1 MNRQD
6 ILAIA
11 KPILFSTEMTR
22 AVLDNSKTVTRRVIK
37 PHNKVKANK
46 LEYTQGNGLWVEDGY
61 IKDYS
66 VSPCWV
72 KIEDYIKNIY
82 KYQVG
87 DYLYVRETWNSILL
101 HDKNDKFYVFKS
113 TYDYNNKN
121 EMKWRPSIHMPKEA
135 ARIFLRVTDIRVERL
150 QDITI
155 SQMTSEGIDNTMP
168 STDCEE
174 LCNYCPIPNE
184 SKGVHCYGGNP
195 VMCEGRCCSEAF
207 EIWVN
212 IFTDEFASLWDSTI
226 EKQDLD
232 KYGWNANPCVWV
244 IEFERVSSE

>member
-1 MNRQD
+1 MTRAE

-11 KPILFSTEMTR
+11 KPILFNTEMVK
-22 AVLDNSKTVTRRVIK
+22 AVLDNRKTVTRRVIK
-37 PHNKVKANK
+37 PHNKIKATK

-121 EMKWRPSIHMPKEA
+121 EMKWRPSTHMPKEA
-135 ARIFLRVTDIRVERL
+135 TRIFLRVTDIRVERL
-150 QDITI
+150 QD
-155 SQMTSEGIDNTMP
+155 MNGNNLEKEGIKTGITHFKSQFN
-168 STDCEE
+168 
-174 LCNYCPIPNE
+174 NF
-184 SKGVHCYGGNP
+184 GNADRYDIAI
-195 VMCEGRCCSEAF
+195 EKFSL
-207 EIWVN
+207 IWN
-212 IFTDEFASLWDSTI
+212 STI
-226 EKQDLD
+226 KKQDLD
-232 KYGWNANPCVWV
+232 RYGWSTNPWVWV
-244 IEFERVSSE
+244 IEFEKVGTDG